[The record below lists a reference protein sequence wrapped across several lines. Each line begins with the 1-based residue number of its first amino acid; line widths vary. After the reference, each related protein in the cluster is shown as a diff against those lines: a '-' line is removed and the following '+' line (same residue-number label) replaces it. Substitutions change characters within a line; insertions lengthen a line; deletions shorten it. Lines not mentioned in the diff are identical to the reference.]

1 MTETGAFAYVGTE
14 LDLFANAHNWKS
26 YWSRHIRP
34 FLGARILDVGAGI
47 GSTARLLCGQETV
60 KWVALEPDADL
71 AERINAR
78 IRNGELPPSCEVRIG
93 TIADLSPE
101 ESFDSIL
108 YIDVL
113 EHVPDDQAE
122 LDLASRHLSA
132 NGRIV
137 VLSPAHQWLYTAFD
151 EALGHYRRYSR
162 ATLRA
167 TTPES
172 LELDRIFYLDS
183 AGLLASSGNRL
194 VLNSAHPTEAQLKLW
209 DRVLVPASRILDPLT
224 GYHIGKSI
232 VGVWR
237 KPS

>member
-1 MTETGAFAYVGTE
+1 MSAFAYGGTE

-47 GSTARLLCGQETV
+47 GSTARMLCDREIV

-71 AERINAR
+71 AAR
-78 IRNGELPPSCEVRIG
+78 IEARILSGELPRTCEVRVG

-101 ESFDSIL
+101 EKFDSVL

-113 EHVPDDQAE
+113 EHILDDRSE
-122 LDLASRHLSA
+122 LDLASRHLSE

-151 EALGHYRRYSR
+151 EALGHYRRYNRTSLGT
-162 ATLRA
+162 A
-167 TTPES
+167 TPEL
-172 LELDRIFYLDS
+172 LELERIFYLDS
-183 AGLLASSGNRL
+183 AGLCASFGNR
-194 VLNSAHPTEAQLKLW
+194 VALNSAHPTEGQLKLW
-209 DRVLVPASRILDPLT
+209 DCMLVPVSRILDPLT
-224 GYHIGKSI
+224 GYRIGKSI

-237 KPS
+237 KQAE